1 MHETNQRVAALE
13 KNIVLLLNKLKD
25 NHHALESLRS
35 QLDESK
41 VKQNALNEEKISP
54 SNLKTIH

>member
-1 MHETNQRVAALE
+1 MQETNQRVAALE

-41 VKQNALNEEKISP
+41 VKQNALIRKISP